1 MKGVTKKRK
10 VVSLLRTV
18 FADNLK
24 RAMERRY
31 AGSTNT
37 AKALERDSGIS
48 DSTINRWLVCG
59 VAPNLDALESV
70 AAALKMKAHELI
82 TPYHGLEDAP
92 PPPTDRQAPKTGPRP
107 PFTRPGAR

>member
-1 MKGVTKKRK
+1 MKGSTKKRK
-10 VVSLLRTV
+10 VVSLLRLV

-24 RAMERRY
+24 RALEKKY
-31 AGSTNT
+31 PGSTNA
-37 AKALERDSGIS
+37 AKALQEDSGIT
-48 DSTINRWLVCG
+48 DSTINRWLHCE
-59 VAPNLDALESV
+59 VAPNLDAIEST

-107 PFTRPGAR
+107 PFTRQGAR